1 MFQSPRG
8 NKITEATKHLVFF
21 ASLAMIIVVLIFLIR
36 DEAKIPQREIV
47 LKIDLSNRINV
58 CEPKEP
64 LQNKSFFDF

>member
-1 MFQSPRG
+1 MLKTPRG

-47 LKIDLSNRINV
+47 LKLDLSNRVNV
-58 CEPKEP
+58 CEPEEP
-64 LQNKSFFDF
+64 MPDRSFFDF

>member
-21 ASLAMIIVVLIFLIR
+21 ASLAMIIVVLVFLIR

-47 LKIDLSNRINV
+47 LKIDLSNHVNV
-58 CEPKEP
+58 CEPEEP
-64 LQNKSFFDF
+64 LQDKSFFDF